1 MPLELTRC
9 KKLKCLPLAQLR
21 MTFAV
26 AETYLRRVEIASMC
40 SGRLLLRKMLENVK
54 LFSRM
59 SDVLDFRLCRAHM
72 LLLLAVDVSKTTVAC
87 YHICLCVLLRAM
99 LPEANSTLH
108 AADINGD
115 IR

>member
-26 AETYLRRVEIASMC
+26 AETYLRRVEIAM
-40 SGRLLLRKMLENVK
+40 RKMLENVK